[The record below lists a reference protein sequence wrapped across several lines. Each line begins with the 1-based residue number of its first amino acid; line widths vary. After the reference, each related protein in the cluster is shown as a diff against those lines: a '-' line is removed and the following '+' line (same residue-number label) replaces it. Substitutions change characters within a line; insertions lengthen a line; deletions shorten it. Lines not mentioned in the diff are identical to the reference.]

1 MIRRPPRST
10 RTDTLFPY
18 TTRFRSMRFQAPQR
32 PWLPRRP
39 VIVGDH
45 LFERGSGDV
54 HAHVYP
60 ATAQVTGEIALD
72 APQDVDA
79 AVQEARSACPAW
91 RALHGHTRRALLV
104 WESGNTQWMDRV

>member
-1 MIRRPPRST
+1 MG
-10 RTDTLFPY
+10 
-18 TTRFRSMRFQAPQR
+18 FQAPQR

-60 ATAQVTGEIALD
+60 ATAQVTGEIALA

-79 AVQEARSACPAW
+79 AVQAARAACPAW
-91 RALHGHTRRALLV
+91 RALPVTQRRAF
-104 WESGNTQWMDRV
+104 EIGKASCRDRVWQYVLISVVTEAIK

>member
-1 MIRRPPRST
+1 
-10 RTDTLFPY
+10 
-18 TTRFRSMRFQAPQR
+18 MRFQAPQR

-60 ATAQVTGEIALD
+60 ATAQVTGAIALA

-79 AVQEARSACPAW
+79 AVQAARAACPAW
-91 RALHGHTRRALLV
+91 RALPGNQRRDLLLTLAAFLEPHLHPLATLPQSEHGAPTHPGPV
-104 WESGNTQWMDRV
+104 

>member
-1 MIRRPPRST
+1 
-10 RTDTLFPY
+10 
-18 TTRFRSMRFQAPQR
+18 MRFQAPQR

-60 ATAQVTGEIALD
+60 ATAQVTGEIALA

-79 AVQEARSACPAW
+79 AVQAARAACPAW
-91 RALHGHTRRALLV
+91 RALPGNQRRDLLLKLAALL
-104 WESGNTQWMDRV
+104 EQNLQPLAELLTIENGDRKSTRLNSSP